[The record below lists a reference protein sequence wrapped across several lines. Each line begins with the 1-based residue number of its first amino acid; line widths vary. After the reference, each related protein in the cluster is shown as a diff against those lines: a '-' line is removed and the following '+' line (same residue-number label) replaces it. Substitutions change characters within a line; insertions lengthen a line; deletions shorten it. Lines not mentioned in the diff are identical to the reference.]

1 MKTGWIPFWQPK
13 PVIRPHVDHD
23 LPKLTA
29 LERAAE
35 VIRYMLHRFEF
46 WVSPKGSLR
55 EFIRFNVRLA
65 LLLAIPALTVA
76 PLITLAL
83 EQFQLWMT
91 LLAQTVSGFV
101 LFPLS
106 VVLSI
111 LLVCGMIYIIRSLL
125 DLRGR
130 RYRDGYH

>member
-1 MKTGWIPFWQPK
+1 M
-13 PVIRPHVDHD
+13 VAAPHVDQD
-23 LPKLTA
+23 LPILTG

-35 VIRYMLHRFEF
+35 VVRFTAHKFEH

-55 EFIRFNVRLA
+55 EFIRFNVRVA
-65 LLLAIPALTVA
+65 LMLAIPVLTVA
-76 PLITLAL
+76 PLVTLAIK
-83 EQFQLWMT
+83 QIQVWVS
-91 LLAQTVSGFV
+91 LLTHTFSGFV

-111 LLVCGMIYIIRSLL
+111 MMALGMIYIIRSLL